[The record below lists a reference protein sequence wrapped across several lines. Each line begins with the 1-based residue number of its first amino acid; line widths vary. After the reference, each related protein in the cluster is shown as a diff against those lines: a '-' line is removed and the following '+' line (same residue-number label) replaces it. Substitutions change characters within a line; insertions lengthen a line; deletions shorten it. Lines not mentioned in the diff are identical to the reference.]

1 MLSVSKITFLY
12 FFFSDGDYDVSMTQQ
27 RIQELNKHIYL
38 LELNSRKPVHGSGG
52 RYRLQ
57 TNGTLSIRQVWS
69 LTHTYL
75 HLSKGPISDL
85 QQHNR
90 TQVKEPLFGHEFH
103 ALLHGVI
110 RFVAARAGVK
120 TH

>member
-1 MLSVSKITFLY
+1 MFESIGDTTTRTY
-12 FFFSDGDYDVSMTQQ
+12 TYEDNFFSLVVFTSV
-27 RIQELNKHIYL
+27 YL
-38 LELNSRKPVHGSGG
+38 LAALAIAYTVESLFTEASYG
-52 RYRLQ
+52 
-57 TNGTLSIRQVWS
+57 QVWS

-90 TQVKEPLFGHEFH
+90 TQVKEPLFG
-103 ALLHGVI
+103 
-110 RFVAARAGVK
+110 RAGVK

>member
-1 MLSVSKITFLY
+1 MQMRAAINTLSKLKNFTYLCWVYSKIALLY

-69 LTHTYL
+69 LTYL
-75 HLSKGPISDL
+75 HLSKGPISNL
-85 QQHNR
+85 QQHII
-90 TQVKEPLFGHEFH
+90 VHK
-103 ALLHGVI
+103 
-110 RFVAARAGVK
+110 
-120 TH
+120 